1 MRLKMTKFLTVCLLA
16 STVALTACASGSGKS
31 YPAPYGHER
40 TAGAMTSGGSE
51 HVFEKKMTK

>member
-1 MRLKMTKFLTVCLLA
+1 MNKFFTLCLIA
-16 STVALTACASGSGKS
+16 STVALAACSSMGSGKS
-31 YPAPYGHER
+31 YPAPYAHER